1 MEVCVTK
8 IMSGSVESKEERF
21 RYARAETRSRS

>member
-8 IMSGSVESKEERF
+8 MVRGSVESEEERF